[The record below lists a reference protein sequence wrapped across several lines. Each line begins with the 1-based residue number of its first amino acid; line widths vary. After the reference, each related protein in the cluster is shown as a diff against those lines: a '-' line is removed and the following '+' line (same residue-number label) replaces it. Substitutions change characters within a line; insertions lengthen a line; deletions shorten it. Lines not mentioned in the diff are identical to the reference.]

1 MDQVLYTKR
10 DRTKGEQRE
19 REEGEKS
26 SERESRSVS
35 QEVLQ
40 LIAEVRVL
48 LIVVDVGVMSN
59 ESILGA
65 DVDRV
70 VDLPV
75 DVSHLPGRVE
85 QTLGRGDRVTEHHQL
100 NGCTYSATIF
110 SLGLFFLR

>member
-10 DRTKGEQRE
+10 DRTKRRGRE
-19 REEGEKS
+19 IVRVRRAE
-26 SERESRSVS
+26 S

-48 LIVVDVGVMSN
+48 LIVVDVWVMSN

-75 DVSHLPGRVE
+75 DVSHLPGWVE
-85 QTLGRGDRVTEHHQL
+85 QTLGRGDCVRASHSMAVLTVLLYFHYV
-100 NGCTYSATIF
+100 CYF
-110 SLGLFFLR
+110 C